1 METDIVQYLPTYFR
15 DIVDY
20 SQLMSAEAPSLESF
34 AQYMGVVHDNF
45 FVSTA
50 DAGTVSDWE
59 KLFGI
64 TAAPAETLDF
74 RRARILNR
82 LAFNPPFT
90 LKFLYDR
97 LDAMIGHGAWSV
109 VVDYA
114 NYTLYIEATAE
125 NQQWASEVEIT
136 INAVKPCHIVYINRP
151 LVLNSIAMSETVSL
165 SETAYNY
172 RLGYWGLGSSPF
184 SQSQEK
190 GVIVTA
196 GQMSLQS
203 SMLSD
208 VASFAA
214 SDVASARLNG
224 NVIIS
229 AFEKKSAS
237 GNTATISYTVTA
249 AQANPITQI
258 ELLNSSGAVLESAA
272 VYVPVSS
279 PVQITHR
286 IPVKEATA

>member
-214 SDVASARLNG
+214 ADVASARLNG
-224 NVIIS
+224 SVIIS
-229 AFEKKSAS
+229 AFEEKSAS

-249 AQANPITQI
+249 TQANPITQI